1 MPVPLGI
8 QIVPAVFLVALILL
22 FPESPRWL
30 IDHGHKEEGL
40 RTLAKLHAHGDEQDP
55 WVKAEF
61 AQIEEALA
69 YDHEHEAKSYLELFR
84 SRCVPPP
91 PLRAMRFVLY
101 KLTRI
106 LVAHHSADC
115 CWLVRSR
122 LRVK

>member
-91 PLRAMRFVLY
+91 PYGRCVLFYTSLREY
-101 KLTRI
+101 
-106 LVAHHSADC
+106 S
-115 CWLVRSR
+115 
-122 LRVK
+122 